1 MKATNYTQINAG
13 IRLHLE
19 YDKMTVGELSN
30 ITRQWQALLRAAW
43 RESYPTQAIPT
54 EPLPT
59 ALRPTEPIPTPPNAR
74 VIIITASTENSLEL
88 IAEYALITTTITAA
102 VFGPMVDWP
111 GLARA
116 AYRHIQNKLEGSRE
130 TGSVRDEGRIYMRS
144 GDREVNLPNQV
155 LADDETGERA
165 RKLMETFFSGGIS
178 GTIEEIDEPDSG
190 EHPEDTE
197 PV

>member
-13 IRLHLE
+13 IKLHLE

-43 RESYPTQAIPT
+43 RESYQTVDS
-54 EPLPT
+54 
-59 ALRPTEPIPTPPNAR
+59 RPAPNAR
-74 VIIITASTENSLEL
+74 VITITASTENSFEL
-88 IAEYALITTTITAA
+88 TAQYALLTIVITTA
-102 VFGPMVDWP
+102 VLGPMVDWP

-190 EHPEDTE
+190 EDAEDTE
-197 PV
+197 TV